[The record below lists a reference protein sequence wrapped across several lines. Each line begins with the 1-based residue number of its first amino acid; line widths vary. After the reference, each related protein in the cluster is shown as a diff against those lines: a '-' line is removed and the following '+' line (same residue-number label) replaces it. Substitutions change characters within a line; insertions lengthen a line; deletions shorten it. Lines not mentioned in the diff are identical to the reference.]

1 MEDPN
6 FTEENNGDP
15 AASPFA
21 DLTPQ
26 LLEESL
32 DISPG
37 DAATD
42 GTGVNQLKGAPMSP
56 PQ

>member
-15 AASPFA
+15 AAGPFA
-21 DLTPQ
+21 DLAPQ
-26 LLEESL
+26 LLEKSL

-37 DAATD
+37 DAATE
-42 GTGVNQLKGAPMSP
+42 GRA
-56 PQ
+56 

>member
-1 MEDPN
+1 MGPVEDPN
-6 FTEENNGDP
+6 FIEENNGDS
-15 AASPFA
+15 ATSPFA

-37 DAATD
+37 RVGDAASI
-42 GTGVNQLKGAPMSP
+42 AWY
-56 PQ
+56 